1 MTSVCDVLLV
11 VLVASTGPLLLVLKS
26 TLTDAT
32 HPSGA
37 VVLQVTL
44 AAGVGPSTL
53 SPFTVTVDREKSTA
67 ACIRQKCK
75 LISYMHDGVS

>member
-1 MTSVCDVLLV
+1 MISVCDVLLV
-11 VLVASTGPLLLVLKS
+11 VLVATTGPELTVRNS

-32 HPSGA
+32 HSGGA

-53 SPFTVTVDREKSTA
+53 SAFTVTVE
-67 ACIRQKCK
+67 
-75 LISYMHDGVS
+75 VSEN